1 MKKLMIAAAAAFCG
15 TVFGLESANIV
26 GYMDVAKKSGYNFA
40 GGGSMFVTPGATS
53 YSLAQ
58 LAITGPA
65 NKNVARMNYIQ
76 FMAAG
81 TAAKLDATKSYYY
94 FGGKWYSRTG
104 TSAVTDPEV
113 SDPTSVTV
121 SAGQGFLTC
130 LPFATAKI
138 TYNGEVIT
146 GTDKAITIE
155 KPTGYNFFIAAN
167 PCASEISLSDITI
180 TGPGNKNIAR
190 MNYIQSFASGTAAKL
205 DALTSPTRQEKFRS
219 RISISSCPFTLSIL
233 FSALQRLN
241 SIISGLLRFTQ
252 E

>member
-1 MKKLMIAAAAAFCG
+1 MA
-15 TVFGLESANIV
+15 SANVV

-58 LAITGPA
+58 LAISGPG
-65 NKNVARMNYIQ
+65 NKNIARMNYIQ

-81 TAAKLDATKSYYY
+81 NAAKLDATKAYYY

-104 TSAVTDPEV
+104 TSVANDPEV
-113 SDPTSVTV
+113 EDPTSVTV

-130 LPFATAKI
+130 LPLATAKI

-146 GTDKAITIE
+146 GAEKVITVA

-167 PCASEISLSDITI
+167 PCAAEISLAEMTI

-190 MNYIQSFASGTAAKL
+190 MNYIQSFAAGNAAKL
-205 DALTSPTRQEKFRS
+205 DAAKAYYYFGGKWYSRTGTSVANDPEVTDPTTIKFAAGEGVLCCLPLATAKVNFPTS
-219 RISISSCPFTLSIL
+219 L
-233 FSALQRLN
+233 
-241 SIISGLLRFTQ
+241 
-252 E
+252 

>member
-1 MKKLMIAAAAAFCG
+1 M
-15 TVFGLESANIV
+15 ESANIV

-190 MNYIQSFASGTAAKL
+190 MNYIQSFAAGTAAKL
-205 DALTSPTRQEKFRS
+205 DATKSYYYFGGKWYSRTGTSAVNDPEVTDPSTIKLASGEGVLCCLPLATAKINFPTS
-219 RISISSCPFTLSIL
+219 L
-233 FSALQRLN
+233 
-241 SIISGLLRFTQ
+241 
-252 E
+252 